1 MSGQPAGAADH
12 GLRTRGAG
20 QRGSEEDLDA
30 LEEAVSKAFKSLGRL
45 AADQSQSLKLIT
57 DERRQPRELEEEG
70 ADAA

>member
-1 MSGQPAGAADH
+1 M
-12 GLRTRGAG
+12 
-20 QRGSEEDLDA
+20 
-30 LEEAVSKAFKSLGRL
+30 SKAFKSLGRL